1 MSIWKNIWLRGTTD
15 LLSPSRW
22 KLYFRGK
29 KRAKEGT
36 TLQIAQDETLIVTNE
51 KLQSFIEQVVYRQSF
66 PECKKCVEKGE
77 CIHCGCKSPELFY
90 DEEMVD
96 SGGNWQEMKSPEDW
110 AEFKKDIGI
119 EITAIQ
125 HGDS

>member
-1 MSIWKNIWLRGTTD
+1 MSLLTNIRLRGFKD
-15 LLSPSRW
+15 ILNPERI

-36 TLQIAQDETLIVTNE
+36 TLQIADGETLVVTNE
-51 KLQSFIEQVVYRQSF
+51 KLQSFIEQVIYRQSF
-66 PECKKCVEKGE
+66 AECKKCMEKGE

-90 DEEMVD
+90 DELMVC

-110 AEFKKDIGI
+110 QEYKKDIGI
-119 EITAIQ
+119 EITTVQ
-125 HGDS
+125 NG